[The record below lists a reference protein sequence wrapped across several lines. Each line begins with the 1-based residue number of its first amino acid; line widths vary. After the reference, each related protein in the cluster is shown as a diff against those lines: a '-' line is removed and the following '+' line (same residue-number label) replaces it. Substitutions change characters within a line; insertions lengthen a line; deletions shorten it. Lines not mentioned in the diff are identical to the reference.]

1 MRFAIRALQDL
12 RLPENNGV
20 HISIAHG
27 LCKLRQKA
35 DINRQWQASAFI
47 VGFRQLLRQRLI
59 NPASAAAM
67 PLFTH
72 GLPQKYQHG
81 SQLGGHFVLRG
92 IARMAAGFGG
102 VEAAV
107 HADFA

>member
-1 MRFAIRALQDL
+1 MRFAIRALQDS
-12 RLPENNGV
+12 RLPENNGA

-47 VGFRQLLRQRLI
+47 VGFRQLQKRPI

-67 PLFTH
+67 PLFVH
-72 GLPQKYQHG
+72 RLPHKYQHG
-81 SQLGGHFVLRG
+81 SQFGGHFFLRG
-92 IARMAAGFGG
+92 IARMAACFRG